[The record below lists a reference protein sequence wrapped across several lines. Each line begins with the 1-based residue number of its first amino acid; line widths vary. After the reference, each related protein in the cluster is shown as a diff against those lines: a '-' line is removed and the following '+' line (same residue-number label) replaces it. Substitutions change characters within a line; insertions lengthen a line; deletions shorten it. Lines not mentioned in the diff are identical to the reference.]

1 MISTVQSSGTSP
13 TEPVLMEDVDAVH
26 ARVGLR
32 FPNLAVLFALNDQ
45 ISTKFKLNKNQI
57 YWSTANTIK
66 YHVLNRSGV
75 YLVGLT
81 P

>member
-1 MISTVQSSGTSP
+1 MLAFNNC
-13 TEPVLMEDVDAVH
+13 ERDALSRGGVVP
-26 ARVGLR
+26 APKGVALGFR
-32 FPNLAVLFALNDQ
+32 NLTVLFALNDQ

-66 YHVLNRSGV
+66 YHVLNRGGM